1 MKAEVGYITAWRRGI
16 FFSFIA
22 AIIFFGL
29 AGTITQAYVE
39 TILIRNIV
47 GVFALLAG
55 IVFVIL
61 IVADPKGIY
70 EGQGELEIT
79 TEQISY
85 KDKKRSFNLK
95 REDIKTIDI
104 KPVYFGQNEKSIL
117 AFHIIIDTGK
127 KKYYIESDRAKGRRY
142 DEVGLYKLYL
152 YLQENVSK

>member
-16 FFSFIA
+16 FFSLVA

-47 GVFALLAG
+47 GVFALLVG

-85 KDKKRSFNLK
+85 KDKKRSFNIK
-95 REDIKTIDI
+95 REDIKSIDI
-104 KPVYFGQNEKSIL
+104 KPVYLGQNEKSIL

-127 KKYYIESDRAKGRRY
+127 KKYYIESDRAKGRKY

>member
-16 FFSFIA
+16 FFSLVA

-47 GVFALLAG
+47 GVFALLVG

-85 KDKKRSFNLK
+85 KDKKRSFNIK
-95 REDIKTIDI
+95 REDIKSIDI

-152 YLQENVSK
+152 YLQENVS

>member
-16 FFSFIA
+16 FFSLVA

-47 GVFALLAG
+47 GVFALLVG

-85 KDKKRSFNLK
+85 KDKKRSFNIK
-95 REDIKTIDI
+95 REDIKSIGI
-104 KPVYFGQNEKSIL
+104 KSIYFGQNEKSIL

-127 KKYYIESDRAKGRRY
+127 KKYYIESDRAKGRKY

>member
-16 FFSFIA
+16 FFSLVA

-47 GVFALLAG
+47 GVFALLVG

-85 KDKKRSFNLK
+85 KDKKRSFNIK
-95 REDIKTIDI
+95 REDIKSIDI
-104 KPVYFGQNEKSIL
+104 KPVYFGQNEKS
-117 AFHIIIDTGK
+117 
-127 KKYYIESDRAKGRRY
+127 DRKS
-142 DEVGLYKLYL
+142 V
-152 YLQENVSK
+152 V

>member
-16 FFSFIA
+16 FFSLVA

-47 GVFALLAG
+47 GVFALLVG

-85 KDKKRSFNLK
+85 KDKKRSFNIK
-95 REDIKTIDI
+95 REDIKSIDI

-127 KKYYIESDRAKGRRY
+127 KKYYIESDRAKGRKY

>member
-16 FFSFIA
+16 FFSLVA

-47 GVFALLAG
+47 GVFALLVG

-85 KDKKRSFNLK
+85 KDKKRSFNIK
-95 REDIKTIDI
+95 RENIKSIDI

-152 YLQENVSK
+152 YLQENVS

>member
-16 FFSFIA
+16 FFSLVA

-47 GVFALLAG
+47 GVFALLVG
-55 IVFVIL
+55 IVFVIF

-79 TEQISY
+79 TELISY
-85 KDKKRSFNLK
+85 KDKKRNFNLK
-95 REDIKTIDI
+95 REDIKSIDI

-127 KKYYIESDRAKGRRY
+127 KKYYIESDRAKGRKY

>member
-16 FFSFIA
+16 FFSLVA

-47 GVFALLAG
+47 GVFALLVG

-85 KDKKRSFNLK
+85 EDKKRSFNIK
-95 REDIKTIDI
+95 REDIKSIDI

-127 KKYYIESDRAKGRRY
+127 KKYYIESDRAKGRKY

>member
-16 FFSFIA
+16 FFSLVA

-47 GVFALLAG
+47 GVFALLVG

-85 KDKKRSFNLK
+85 KDKKRSFNIK
-95 REDIKTIDI
+95 RENIKSIDI

-127 KKYYIESDRAKGRRY
+127 KKYYIESDRAKGRKY

>member
-16 FFSFIA
+16 FFSLVA

-47 GVFALLAG
+47 GVFALLVG

-85 KDKKRSFNLK
+85 KDKKRSFNIK
-95 REDIKTIDI
+95 REDIKSIDI

>member
-16 FFSFIA
+16 FFSLVA

-47 GVFALLAG
+47 GVFALLVG

-85 KDKKRSFNLK
+85 KDKKRSFNIK
-95 REDIKTIDI
+95 REDIKSIDI

-127 KKYYIESDRAKGRRY
+127 KKYYIESDRAKGRKY

-152 YLQENVSK
+152 YLQENVS

>member
-1 MKAEVGYITAWRRGI
+1 MKPEVGYTTAWRRGI
-16 FFSFIA
+16 FFSLVA

-47 GVFALLAG
+47 GVFALLVG

-85 KDKKRSFNLK
+85 KDKKRSFNIK
-95 REDIKTIDI
+95 REDIKSIDI

-127 KKYYIESDRAKGRRY
+127 KKYYIESDRAKGRKY

>member
-16 FFSFIA
+16 FFSLVA

-47 GVFALLAG
+47 GVFALLVG

-85 KDKKRSFNLK
+85 KDKKRSFNIK
-95 REDIKTIDI
+95 REDIKSIDI

-127 KKYYIESDRAKGRRY
+127 KKYYIESDRAKGRKY

-152 YLQENVSK
+152 YLQENISK